1 MAEQMQ
7 PDNAQAQAP
16 AQPDNAQAQA
26 APQMDP
32 DTAMDVLSVVFS
44 QAIQDGM
51 DPGFKSITFAVGDNG
66 DVTVVSESAGGA
78 KYEGVMAAADV
89 ADALGMEPAEGAETG
104 E

>member
-1 MAEQMQ
+1 MAEQSQ
-7 PDNAQAQAP
+7 PDNAQAQAAP
-16 AQPDNAQAQA
+16 AQPDNAQA

-44 QAIQDGM
+44 QAVQDGM

-89 ADALGMEPAEGAETG
+89 ADALGMEPAEGPETG

>member
-1 MAEQMQ
+1 MAEQQQ
-7 PDNAQAQAP
+7 PDNAQAQAAP
-16 AQPDNAQAQA
+16 AQPDNAQA

-44 QAIQDGM
+44 QAVQDGM

-66 DVTVVSESAGGA
+66 DVTVASESAGGA

-89 ADALGMEPAEGAETG
+89 ADALGMEPAEGSETG